1 MYSNK
6 QIRRAIRKYVER
18 KGAQNTRDIIRI
30 FADAFHTPK
39 QRISGN
45 LRSLKY
51 DDKTIR
57 ITTYIPA
64 TYSVMQ

>member
-18 KGAQNTRDIIRI
+18 KGVQNTRDVILI
-30 FADAFHTPK
+30 FADAFHTPT

-51 DDKTIR
+51 DDKTIS